1 MVSAHEAPVTVSTVA
16 VVVDVGKNVAALA
29 ATTDS
34 GQRLLPPTEVAI
46 TAPAV
51 ADVIERIRRAVPG
64 PRVAVRVG
72 IEAAGHYH
80 LPMLAAPW
88 PADWQLLELNPA
100 QVAEQRRVNGKRRV
114 KTDAIDLQAMTD
126 LVLAGRG
133 NPVTGAPPPA
143 VAQLQAQA
151 ALRARRVQART
162 AVMNQV
168 LAQLDRAFPSL
179 SIVLDDVLG
188 AKVGRLIAAD
198 FSDPRRLATLG
209 VERFVRYAAH
219 RDVQVKRPLATRLV
233 QAARDALPAPGADTA
248 RSVLPADLALLA
260 LHDEQVA
267 AAEAAMAAAIPATVF
282 APLIS
287 VPGWATVRVGNYGA
301 AVGNPARWPSHA
313 QLYRAAGLSPAQYES
328 AHKRRDGSISREG
341 SVTLRR
347 ALIDLGMGLWNA
359 DPAARAHAHAL
370 HERGK
375 PGGIIACAMAARANK
390 IAYAMVRDQSPYDPT
405 RWSQPRTD

>member
-1 MVSAHEAPVTVSTVA
+1 MVSEHEAPVTVSTVA

-29 ATTDS
+29 ATTDTR
-34 GQRLLPPTEVAI
+34 QRLLPPTEVAI

-51 ADVIERIRRAVPG
+51 ADVIERVRRAVPG

-133 NPVTGAPPPA
+133 NPVTGAPPA
-143 VAQLQAQA
+143 VAQLQDQA

-179 SIVLDDVLG
+179 SMVLDDVLG

-198 FSDPRRLATLG
+198 SSDPRRLATLG
-209 VERFVRYAAH
+209 VERFVRYAAR

-328 AHKRRDGSISREG
+328 AHKTPRRQHQPGRLGHPTPGLDRSRHGPVE
-341 SVTLRR
+341 RR
-347 ALIDLGMGLWNA
+347 
-359 DPAARAHAHAL
+359 PRRPRPRPRAARA
-370 HERGK
+370 RQ
-375 PGGIIACAMAARANK
+375 AR
-390 IAYAMVRDQSPYDPT
+390 RHH
-405 RWSQPRTD
+405 RLRHGRPRQQDRLRHGP